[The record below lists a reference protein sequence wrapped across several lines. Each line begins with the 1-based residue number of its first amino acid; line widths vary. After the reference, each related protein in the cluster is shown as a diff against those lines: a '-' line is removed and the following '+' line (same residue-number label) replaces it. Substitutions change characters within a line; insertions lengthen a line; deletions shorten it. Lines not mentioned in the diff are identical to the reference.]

1 MLEEMMEM
9 TGATDV
15 EVWLSGENNFRYQVF
30 PEYKANRIKSKRP
43 KYEYEVKDY
52 LIRAWN
58 AQVSAGCEADDMLGI
73 RAMELGDKSMIATID
88 KDLNMIPGRHYNFV
102 SKELFYVSE
111 EQAIRFFYN
120 QCLVGDTADGVKG
133 VPGIGPVKAANLLDP
148 CESEKEMYEAVVD
161 KFGCYEEFEMTAKV
175 LWIWRKMNDDV
186 TTRFTEWN
194 GLRGENIL
202 S

>member
-1 MLEEMMEM
+1 M
-9 TGATDV
+9 
-15 EVWLSGENNFRYQVF
+15 
-30 PEYKANRIKSKRP
+30 
-43 KYEYEVKDY
+43 
-52 LIRAWN
+52 
-58 AQVSAGCEADDMLGI
+58 
-73 RAMELGDKSMIATID
+73 
-88 KDLNMIPGRHYNFV
+88 
-102 SKELFYVSE
+102 
-111 EQAIRFFYN
+111 
-120 QCLVGDTADGVKG
+120 GDTADGVKG